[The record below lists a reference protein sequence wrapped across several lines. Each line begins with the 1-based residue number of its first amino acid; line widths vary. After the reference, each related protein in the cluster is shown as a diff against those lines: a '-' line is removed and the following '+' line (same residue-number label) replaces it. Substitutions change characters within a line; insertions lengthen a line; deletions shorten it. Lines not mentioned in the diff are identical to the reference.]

1 MEYGVKNEDY
11 VMIKDLQ
18 TKLLSMGHSGCLALC
33 YLYMIG
39 IDPEELV
46 YKYDELVENKIM
58 TEDCYI
64 LDGDKFIK
72 MFGSNKKVKRV
83 DLNDTS
89 CNLYIAYYKFQN
101 IGHFVVVDKNNNIVF
116 NSFYDS
122 VSVKYGNMVEK
133 RTLV

>member
-1 MEYGVKNEDY
+1 
-11 VMIKDLQ
+11 MIKDLQ

-33 YLYMIG
+33 YLYMID

-46 YKYDELVENKIM
+46 FKYDELVDNKIM

-83 DLNDTS
+83 ALNDT
-89 CNLYIAYYKFQN
+89 NYDLYIAYYNFQS
-101 IGHFVVVDKNNNIVF
+101 IGHFVVVDKDNNVVY
-116 NSFYDS
+116 NSFYES
-122 VSVKYGNMVEK
+122 VAVKYGNMVEK
-133 RTLV
+133 RVLV

>member
-1 MEYGVKNEDY
+1 
-11 VMIKDLQ
+11 MIKDLQ
-18 TKLLSMGHSGCLALC
+18 NKLLSIGLSGCLALC

-46 YKYDELVENKIM
+46 FKYDDLVENKIM

-83 DLNDTS
+83 ALNDA
-89 CNLYIAYYKFQN
+89 NYDLYIAYYKFQS
-101 IGHFVVVDKNNNIVF
+101 IGHFVVVDKDNNVVY
-116 NSFYDS
+116 NSFYKS
-122 VSVKYGNMVEK
+122 EAVKYGNMVEK
-133 RTLV
+133 RILV

>member
-1 MEYGVKNEDY
+1 
-11 VMIKDLQ
+11 MIKDLQ
-18 TKLLSMGHSGCLALC
+18 TKLLNMGHSGCLAFC

-46 YKYDELVENKIM
+46 FKYDELVENKIM

-89 CNLYIAYYKFQN
+89 FNLYIAYYKFQS

-122 VSVKYGNMVEK
+122 AADKYGSMVEK

>member
-1 MEYGVKNEDY
+1 
-11 VMIKDLQ
+11 MIRDLQ
-18 TKLLSMGHSGCLALC
+18 NKLLSIGLSGCLALC

-46 YKYDELVENKIM
+46 FKYDELVENKIM

-83 DLNDTS
+83 ALNDA
-89 CNLYIAYYKFQN
+89 NYDLYIAYYKFQS
-101 IGHFVVVDKNNNIVF
+101 IGHFVVVDKDNNVVY
-116 NSFYDS
+116 NSFYES
-122 VSVKYGNMVEK
+122 EAVKYGNMVEK
-133 RTLV
+133 RILV